1 MSNDL
6 SQRDASILRHML
18 KYCREID
25 AALSHFGDD
34 EALFM
39 ESAVFRNAV
48 CMPIQQIGELAKHL
62 SDAFIADHPQMPWH
76 QIKGM
81 RDWFAH
87 QYLSMDKAVIW
98 EVAKVD
104 IPPLKSFL
112 LGQVKQLEDQ

>member
-1 MSNDL
+1 MSNEL
-6 SQRDASILRHML
+6 SARDASILRHML

-25 AALSHFGDD
+25 EALAYFGDD

-48 CMPIQQIGELAKHL
+48 SMPIQQIGELAKHL
-62 SDAFIADHPQMPWH
+62 SDAFIDAHPQIPWR

-87 QYLSMDKAVIW
+87 QYIKMDNAVVW
-98 EVAKVD
+98 NVAKVD
-104 IPPLKSFL
+104 MPPLKAFL
-112 LGQVKQLEDQ
+112 LDRLEEA

>member
-1 MSNDL
+1 MSNEL
-6 SQRDASILRHML
+6 SARDASILRHML

-25 AALSHFGDD
+25 EALAYFGDD

-48 CMPIQQIGELAKHL
+48 SMPIQQIGELAKHL
-62 SDAFIADHPQMPWH
+62 SDASIDAHPQIPWR

-87 QYLSMDKAVIW
+87 QYIKMDNAVVW
-98 EVAKVD
+98 NVAKVD
-104 IPPLKSFL
+104 MPPLKAFL
-112 LGQVKQLEDQ
+112 LDRLEEA